1 MITFYDRQTEARAD
15 AAARH
20 LREKVVCFVVQGQKL
35 LVFDHLPD
43 GGAGVQVPAGGV
55 EAGESPAAAASR
67 ELREESGLHL
77 SGPQYLCSYRWE
89 AQLPHRFTQQ
99 VCHAYA
105 FAAPEGLP
113 DTWQH
118 HADGHLFSFR
128 WADLADPGLDWEMDA
143 ALPYLQQ
150 ATLRPSDS

>member
-89 AQLPHRFTQQ
+89 AQLPHRFTRQ

-105 FAAPEGLP
+105 FAAPYDLS

-150 ATLRPSDS
+150 ATLRLLNP